1 MIVRLLR
8 IRMEYNSVMDRFCP
22 NCGRPMDKCD
32 PLCGPG
38 GMGCLYCTKH
48 CPNCHREVFGQD
60 IIYGESKE
68 YCRYC
73 RAEVEEEESQ
83 ALENVLDDD
92 RDYDD
97 DNEDIVVPNTGVF
110 TREGGSAE
118 ITNDFLV
125 ITMIVGVVVVIGVL
139 MKKEKR

>member
-1 MIVRLLR
+1 
-8 IRMEYNSVMDRFCP
+8 MDRFCP
-22 NCGRPMDKCD
+22 NCGRPMDKYD

-48 CPNCHREVFGQD
+48 CPNRHREVFDQD

-73 RAEVEEEESQ
+73 RAKVEKEESQ

-92 RDYDD
+92 HDYDD
-97 DNEDIVVPNTGVF
+97 DSEDINLENDFKDIDEETLNKFRNMTKEEQKDYINGLY
-110 TREGGSAE
+110 AE
-118 ITNDFLV
+118 IV
-125 ITMIVGVVVVIGVL
+125 SRMG
-139 MKKEKR
+139 K